1 MNALIQN
8 IEVYIHQ
15 NPWMAL
21 LAAFAGGLLTASNPC
36 VLAMIPLTLAYIGGT
51 KEATGVKRA
60 LVFSLMFML
69 GLAIT
74 FTALGVI
81 AASLGRLFGDVG
93 NFWKYVVAGVCAI
106 MGLHLLGA
114 LKFNLSPVNI
124 RRPKAG
130 GFIGALL
137 LGLLFGIVST
147 PCAAPVLVV
156 LLAFVASSGNVP
168 FGILLLFVYALGHCV
183 LVLAAGT
190 SMGVAK
196 GILESRGLQKGLDV
210 LRKVSGVLILLVGA
224 YFLVYG

>member
-1 MNALIQN
+1 MNTFIQN
-8 IEVYIHQ
+8 IEIYIHH

-21 LAAFAGGLLTASNPC
+21 LAAFVGGLLTASNPC

-51 KEATGVKRA
+51 NEATGVKRA

-114 LKFNLSPVNI
+114 LKFNLGHAKI
-124 RRPKAG
+124 RRPKSG
-130 GFIGALL
+130 GFVGALL

-156 LLAFVASSGNVP
+156 LLAFVASSGNVAY
-168 FGILLLFVYALGHCV
+168 GIALLFFYALGHCV
-183 LVLAAGT
+183 LVLVAGT
-190 SMGVAK
+190 SMGAAK

-210 LRKVSGVLILLVGA
+210 LRRVSGVLILLVGA